1 MWDLKLNNVCNHRI
15 INEPLEIKGSYP
27 AYYAILK
34 RPVYGNNLEVKIVDE
49 DNLFPVSQ
57 NIPGEYTFI
66 YSNVINTYTFIKDYE
81 LNNIV
86 VKATVNGKII
96 ILQSNV
102 DYLISF
108 NSNIYAITFLSN
120 SLNRPDNGSQVIL
133 QYTYYNIKQN
143 FITYTLGND
152 KQTLVLN
159 TSTVQVD
166 VREDVYPKHSYYATY
181 YTNQINCPKCI
192 YGTNKTN
199 DIYIS
204 VLGRPIITAGFELMI
219 QKVKKIIITALKSN
233 LFDQNYGSELPN
245 LIGKPKTVLT
255 LLRAQNTIQEAIDYI
270 KTEQMRNYEL
280 LTDEEKVIKIDNFQ
294 VLPTNDPKTLKF
306 SFELYNLAGK
316 NVNIGVSI

>member
-34 RPVYGNNLEVKIVDE
+34 RPVYGNNLEVKILDE
-49 DNLFPVSQ
+49 DNLFANLRYIYNFLQ
-57 NIPGEYTFI
+57 FAYNNQEYTFYNENDI
-66 YSNVINTYTFIKDYE
+66 TIDSVITTINNVQVKLKQNIDYTITKNSNTYIFKFINTSENIPPQGTNITINYSYKGIEQIFLDYE
-81 LNNIV
+81 
-86 VKATVNGKII
+86 
-96 ILQSNV
+96 
-102 DYLISF
+102 
-108 NSNIYAITFLSN
+108 
-120 SLNRPDNGSQVIL
+120 
-133 QYTYYNIKQN
+133 
-143 FITYTLGND
+143 LGND
-152 KQTLVLN
+152 KKTIRLN
-159 TSTVQVD
+159 IGNNTQVD
-166 VREDVYPKHSYYATY
+166 VRDDIYPKHSYYATY